1 MTELILLTVEDVA
14 AATGLQPRTIRKQ
27 IATGKVDAVKV
38 GTQWLF
44 TESQAAQVKRH
55 RKRSDHEPSPR

>member
-1 MTELILLTVEDVA
+1 MTEVNLLTVEEVA
-14 AATGLQPRTIRKQ
+14 AMTGLRPVTIRKQ

-44 TESQAAQVKRH
+44 TEKQAAAVKRR
-55 RKRSDHEPSPR
+55 RKRST

>member
-1 MTELILLTVEDVA
+1 MSDLILLTVEDVA
-14 AATGLQPRTIRKQ
+14 AQTGLQPRTIRKQ

-44 TESQAAQVKRH
+44 TEQQAAQVKRR
-55 RKRSDHEPSPR
+55 RKRGQKK

>member
-1 MTELILLTVEDVA
+1 MPDLTLLTVEDVA

-44 TESQAAQVKRH
+44 TPSQAARVKRR
-55 RKRSDHEPSPR
+55 RKRSER